1 MTTVLEADGL
11 GYTVRGR
18 TLVDGIDLAVRNGET
33 VGLVGPNGSGK
44 STLLRLLCG
53 VLTPARGTVRLEGED
68 LRCLGRREVARRV
81 AVVTQEAETTERT
94 TVRDAV
100 ELGRT
105 PFLSALRPWS
115 PADDAA
121 VTSALTAVDMAA
133 LALRDWATLSG
144 GERQRA
150 HIARALAQ
158 QPRVLLLD
166 EPNNHLDI
174 HHQLQV
180 LRLVATL
187 PVTTVVAL
195 HDLNQAM
202 TCDRVLVLQG
212 GRTVALGP
220 PGAVLTPDLLRRVF
234 GVRTAFLHDPTDAA
248 SVIRFHLPS

>member
-1 MTTVLEADGL
+1 MTAVLEADGL
-11 GYTVRGR
+11 VYSVRGR
-18 TLVDGIDLAVRNGET
+18 ALVQDVSFGVTKGET
-33 VGLVGPNGSGK
+33 FALVGPNGSGK

-53 VLTPARGTVRLEGED
+53 VLSPEQGTVRLESED
-68 LRCLGRREVARRV
+68 LRRLGRREVARHV
-81 AVVTQEAETTERT
+81 AVVTQEAETTDRI

-105 PFLSALRPWS
+105 PFLSALRPWN

-121 VTSALTAVDMAA
+121 VASALAAVDLGV
-133 LALRDWATLSG
+133 LASRDWATLSG

-166 EPNNHLDI
+166 EPSNHLDI
-174 HHQLQV
+174 HHQLAV

-202 TCDRVLVLQG
+202 TCDRVLVMQD
-212 GRTVALGP
+212 GRAVAVGA
-220 PGAVLTPDLLRRVF
+220 PGEVLTPSLLHRVF
-234 GVRTAFLHDPTDAA
+234 DVRTAFLRDPADEAQ
-248 SVIRFHLPS
+248 VIRFHLPT